1 MKIEFWK
8 TTDIK
13 PYEANPRLNDD
24 AVDAVAA
31 SIREFGFRQPV
42 VVDEAGVIVVGHTR
56 WKAAKQL
63 GLEKVPVH
71 VAKDMTPAQIKAYRI
86 ADNQTNTLADWDFDL
101 LPVELAGL
109 QEMDFDLN
117 LLGFDPDEL
126 ARLLDPDLQ
135 DGLTDPD
142 EVPEPPDEAVTQ
154 PGDLW
159 ILGNHRL
166 LCGDSANSEHVDRL
180 LDGVVIHL
188 VNSDPPYNVR
198 VEPRSNNAIAAGNS
212 SFSATNKHHQKF
224 DLKRHPGKAKATHR
238 KMRAKDRQ
246 LTNDFVSDEEFD
258 RLLAAWFGNM
268 ARVLELVDEIAW
280 SHKPDAV
287 GAAGHIE
294 VYPNSRNVI
303 PGKVVFTVDFRS
315 PNLAV
320 IEDMEKRLK
329 EGAKKICDEMGL
341 GIEFEKT
348 GGFDPVTFDE
358 KCVTAIRD
366 AAERLGY
373 SHRNIISGAGHDA
386 CWINRVAPT
395 AMVMCPC
402 VDGLSHNEAEEISKE
417 WAAAGADV
425 LMHAVVET
433 AEIVE

>member
-1 MKIEFWK
+1 MPNDVWPTWRHGGRLSSPGKDAATWRTSGRGYVRQMAVGNAYGRNRQGRDDLFLNVRFLTEHTIMKIEFWK

-24 AVDAVAA
+24 AVAAVAV

-56 WKAAKQL
+56 WKAAGHL
-63 GLEKVPVH
+63 GFEKVPVH
-71 VAKDMTPAQIKAYRI
+71 VAKDLTPAQIKAYRI
-86 ADNQTNTLADWDFDL
+86 TDNQTNTLADWDYGL

-109 QEMDFDLN
+109 QDMDFGLD

-238 KMRAKDRQ
+238 KMRAKDRP
-246 LTNDFVSDEEFD
+246 LKTTSFPVRSSTGCSP
-258 RLLAAWFGNM
+258 RGSATSPA
-268 ARVLELVDEIAW
+268 
-280 SHKPDAV
+280 SCSP
-287 GAAGHIE
+287 AG
-294 VYPNSRNVI
+294 PS
-303 PGKVVFTVDFRS
+303 T
-315 PNLAV
+315 
-320 IEDMEKRLK
+320 
-329 EGAKKICDEMGL
+329 
-341 GIEFEKT
+341 
-348 GGFDPVTFDE
+348 
-358 KCVTAIRD
+358 
-366 AAERLGY
+366 
-373 SHRNIISGAGHDA
+373 SGAGT
-386 CWINRVAPT
+386 PT
-395 AMVMCPC
+395 AATTRR
-402 VDGLSHNEAEEISKE
+402 S
-417 WAAAGADV
+417 
-425 LMHAVVET
+425 
-433 AEIVE
+433 